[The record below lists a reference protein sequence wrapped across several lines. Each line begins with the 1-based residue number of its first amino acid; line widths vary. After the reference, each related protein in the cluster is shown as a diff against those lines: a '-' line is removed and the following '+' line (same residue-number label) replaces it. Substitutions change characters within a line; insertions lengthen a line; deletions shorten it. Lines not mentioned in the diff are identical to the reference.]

1 MLGNFHEKSLHLL
14 AFAGLWVWNGNE
26 LAYSVDVNVYFYCKM
41 AFSNYPLDKQVN
53 LFIIQ

>member
-53 LFIIQ
+53 LSII